1 MGLEKSIKLLLQSK
15 VTLYVVLFVAVTNVL
30 GFLMVNNY
38 EAILFFSLIGY
49 LTTHFSKNMIVVLL
63 TAVVST
69 NLLLMVVKKNKSA
82 AGLLLEGLDNE
93 DEDDEENDSAGSPEE
108 FTVQKGATGKKMKK
122 MAENMG
128 LDDPKISESMAEVDK
143 LESLINKQEGLMNNL
158 GKVEGLMDR
167 LENFGKRFQQTQ
179 KKK

>member
-93 DEDDEENDSAGSPEE
+93 EENDEENEE
-108 FTVQKGATGKKMKK
+108 FTVQKGATGTKMKK

-128 LDDPKISESMAEVDK
+128 LDDQKISESMAEVDK

-158 GKVEGLMDR
+158 GKVEGLMER
-167 LENFGKRFQQTQ
+167 LENFGKRFQQSQ